1 MTKRNRRSLLTT
13 AITLGAVIALSGCG
27 SSGGGESEESAAWR
41 EATSVEDGGGMDA
54 LVKAAQDEGTLN
66 VMGLYDDWANYGKLL
81 ETFSDKYGIEIEND
95 TSTGAS
101 QDLINAVKNRQGQD
115 SSLDYLD
122 TGESFAVAADD
133 EGLLATYRP
142 QTADDLPDN
151 MQSDDDTWFNHL
163 GGTMAIG
170 CDASA
175 IETCP
180 ESFEDLLDPQ
190 YKGKVALP
198 GNPTTGESSFMAVF
212 AAALANGGDMDDVQ
226 PGIDYFGKLAKSG
239 NLIPSEA
246 EAGTVETGETPI
258 VVNWDYLLLQWADDL
273 ADSGVDLKTAVPS
286 EGTVAS
292 YYAASINEDAPHPA
306 VARLWQEFLFSDEG
320 QNLLLEGYV
329 QPGRLDAMIDDG
341 TIDKDALSALP
352 KESVEQD
359 PPQPTQKQ
367 RDSQQETVADNW
379 AKAVG

>member
-1 MTKRNRRSLLTT
+1 
-13 AITLGAVIALSGCG
+13 
-27 SSGGGESEESAAWR
+27 
-41 EATSVEDGGGMDA
+41 MDA

-367 RDSQQETVADNW
+367 RDSQQEIVADNW